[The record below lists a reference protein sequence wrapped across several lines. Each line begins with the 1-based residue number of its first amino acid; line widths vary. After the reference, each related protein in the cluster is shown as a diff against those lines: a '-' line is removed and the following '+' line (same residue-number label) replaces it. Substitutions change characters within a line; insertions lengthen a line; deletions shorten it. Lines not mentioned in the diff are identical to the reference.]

1 MITYSTNWM
10 GPINVDWYRQRG
22 LTKTK
27 TVVQEEDSKYTDR
40 KKGDIYEIEEIT
52 QQWCGGRIDVRGE
65 GLGPYGEELGLP
77 IMRGDSYNLFSDW
90 LDTFETDDVWT
101 LAQLVELYERANP
114 KIVWA
119 KDVFKY
125 NEGEKNK

>member
-10 GPINVDWYRQRG
+10 GPVNMDWYRQRG
-22 LTKTK
+22 LTVTK

-40 KKGDIYEIEEIT
+40 KRGDVYEIEEIT
-52 QQWCGGRIDVRGE
+52 QRWAGGRIDVRGE

-77 IMRGDSYNLFSDW
+77 IMSVDCYNSFSDW
-90 LDTFETDDVWT
+90 LQEHCTEKIWSLDK
-101 LAQLVELYERANP
+101 LVECYEKTNP

-119 KDVFKY
+119 KDVFGV
-125 NEGEKNK
+125 EE

>member
-1 MITYSTNWM
+1 M
-10 GPINVDWYRQRG
+10 DWYRQRG

-101 LAQLVELYERANP
+101 LAQLVEL
-114 KIVWA
+114 
-119 KDVFKY
+119 
-125 NEGEKNK
+125 